1 MVLGAGS
8 GGKKLVDWTV
18 AVCQDLVAV
27 APRGGERALRL
38 RSPWLVN
45 LSMVCQ
51 HVGAQKEV
59 FLSLLS
65 GLVFADS
72 DFTIVKTG

>member
-1 MVLGAGS
+1 MTQRAGRRKVRELD
-8 GGKKLVDWTV
+8 GGRLPRPRRF
-18 AVCQDLVAV
+18 AR
-27 APRGGERALRL
+27 RGGERALRL